1 MTKALVWG
9 TALIILLGAA
19 VLAGGASQPSS
30 ITQASVSP
38 RDPELARCRRL
49 GEAGGQD
56 AACAAAW
63 ALARKRSFGG
73 AAS

>member
-1 MTKALVWG
+1 MTRSLVWG

-19 VLAGGASQPSS
+19 VLAGGASQPST
-30 ITQASVSP
+30 ITRPAAAS
-38 RDPELARCRRL
+38 RDPDLARCQAL

-56 AACAAAW
+56 PRCRAAW
-63 ALARKRSFGG
+63 ATARARFFGG